1 MKGTH
6 VAENRMT
13 KSSPERVAKNTQ
25 AARLARGWSLPE
37 LTKRAGIAQVTLYEF
52 EQGRRTPRLN
62 TLYKIAEALGV
73 QDITLMHGTEADVRR
88 ETLAHELSS
97 QWETLPEELQREIL
111 ALLLPGALP
120 GADVGDVRQAFND
133 SPLTA
138 RTSAIAA
145 LRTWAAGPS

>member
-1 MKGTH
+1 MT
-6 VAENRMT
+6 NDRTT

-37 LTKRAGIAQVTLYEF
+37 LTRRAGIAQVTLYEF
-52 EQGRRTPRLN
+52 EQGRRTPRLD

-73 QDITLMHGTEADVRR
+73 KDATLMHGTEADVRR
-88 ETLAHELSS
+88 ETLADELGS
-97 QWETLPEELQREIL
+97 QWETLPEDLQREIL

-133 SPLTA
+133 APLNA
-138 RTSAIAA
+138 RTTAIAT
-145 LRTWAAGPS
+145 LRTWAADPT

>member
-1 MKGTH
+1 MKGSPMSS
-6 VAENRMT
+6 ERMT
-13 KSSPERVAKNTQ
+13 KSSPEHMARNTQ

-37 LTKRAGIAQVTLYEF
+37 LTERADVARATLYEF

-62 TLYKIAEALGV
+62 TLSKIAEALGV

-97 QWETLPEELQREIL
+97 QWEALPEDLQHKIL

-120 GADVGDVRQAFND
+120 GATAGDVRQAFND
-133 SPLTA
+133 APLSA
-138 RTSAIAA
+138 RTSAIAT

>member
-1 MKGTH
+1 MKGTL

-97 QWETLPEELQREIL
+97 QWETLPDHVQCEIL

-133 SPLTA
+133 APLNA
-138 RTSAIAA
+138 RTTAIAT
-145 LRTWAAGPS
+145 LRTWAANPT

>member
-1 MKGTH
+1 M
-6 VAENRMT
+6 AENRVT

-52 EQGRRTPRLN
+52 EQGRRTPRLS

-88 ETLAHELSS
+88 ETLAQELSS
-97 QWETLPEELQREIL
+97 QWETLPENVRREIL

-133 SPLTA
+133 APLNA
-138 RTSAIAA
+138 RTTAIAT
-145 LRTWAAGPS
+145 LRTRAVDPT